1 MCGRAG
7 IILGGPRR
15 RARPSRL
22 AVHPAPRIQRAEGA
36 ARHGR
41 GLAQAPRPAQALQAA
56 GAGRSVRSP
65 TRRSTRSWLGSTTA
79 PRCSWAT
86 PASARARPPEE
97 RAQEAARFR
106 AALPAS
112 RSPWRTLATRGDG
125 ASGSGTGPA
134 PSPWLSKRAAT
145 QEDRP
150 SRNPRTRP
158 GQSSEQGS
166 NSPDRRTPG
175 QDSRVV
181 DESGTRNLPC
191 NSRQSRSGLST
202 PRRTSDY
209 FLFTT
214 QPSPPKGCPPRFT
227 HFLGLLRVTSNRT
240 GASDRDR

>member
-112 RSPWRTLATRGDG
+112 RSPWRTLATRGWG
-125 ASGSGTGPA
+125 VWLRNWPRPLPLVVQACGNPGGPA
-134 PSPWLSKRAAT
+134 ISEPANPA
-145 QEDRP
+145 RP
-150 SRNPRTRP
+150 
-158 GQSSEQGS
+158 
-166 NSPDRRTPG
+166 
-175 QDSRVV
+175 V
-181 DESGTRNLPC
+181 
-191 NSRQSRSGLST
+191 
-202 PRRTSDY
+202 
-209 FLFTT
+209 F
-214 QPSPPKGCPPRFT
+214 
-227 HFLGLLRVTSNRT
+227 
-240 GASDRDR
+240 